1 MSYFSRLTEIVTC
14 NLTEVLSIESDPAAA
29 LPRIIAE
36 MEEGLQGAMRSVG
49 AATASADRI
58 DKEIGEHRRQIS
70 DLTSQA
76 KAELAAGREQDAR
89 GMLVW
94 KREIED
100 VVAGLQQQHQA
111 ACNTRDHLTTTLRAV
126 ESRLAD
132 ARRRLTELGA
142 QLPAAPRAGNGG
154 PMGRP
159 LAAVAAARARDV
171 EAELESLKREMG
183 H

>member
-1 MSYFSRLTEIVTC
+1 MSYFSRLTEIVTF
-14 NLTEVLSIESDPAAA
+14 NLSEVLSSEADPSAA

-36 MEEGLQGAMRSVG
+36 MEEGLQGATRSVG
-49 AATASADRI
+49 AAAASADRI
-58 DKEIGEHRRQIS
+58 EKEIGEHRRQI
-70 DLTSQA
+70 DGLTQQA
-76 KAELAAGREQDAR
+76 KAELSAGREQDAR

-111 ACNTRDHLTTTLRAV
+111 AVNTRDHLTTTMRAV

-132 ARRRLTELGA
+132 ARRRLAEIG
-142 QLPAAPRAGNGG
+142 PATTSGSAITMNG
-154 PMGRP
+154 PSGRP
-159 LAAVAAARARDV
+159 LAAAAAARARDV
-171 EAELESLKREMG
+171 EAELEALKREMG